1 MEQQKA
7 KKKNKGL
14 VALWIVL
21 AVIAVLVA
29 LLVPNRY
36 TVRQLWCN
44 LFAPT
49 LPIDTSTEWSGG
61 KTFEHVAYAEDS
73 AAQYLD
79 LYVPDVE
86 NPKLFVM
93 VHGGGFIEGDSQTR
107 QAQYMY
113 RYFRDHGYAC
123 ASVQYRLADEAAFP
137 AACADVKAAV
147 RYLCHNA
154 EQYGFDASRVAIW
167 GESAGGYLASFTALT
182 APNDYA
188 DVLCIGETEAERFE
202 MPAFAALV
210 DYYGVLDFGSFD
222 QDFIDEGLLPLVV
235 KIANYWASN
244 RTGAYNSFEEYWLR
258 CNRADW
264 TDAEQNGAN
273 VIWHAANRENG
284 NPGLKT
290 LILHGDADITVSHR
304 QSMHLSDTLTA
315 NGEAVTLR
323 LMPGMKHADDRLYTD
338 EVLASVD
345 AFLQEAMQ

>member
-1 MEQQKA
+1 MEQP
-7 KKKNKGL
+7 KKRKGL

-21 AVIAVLVA
+21 AVIAVLTA

-49 LPIDTSTEWSGG
+49 LPIDQSTAWDGG
-61 KTFEHVAYAEDS
+61 KTYAHVAYAEDS
-73 AAQYLD
+73 DAQYLD
-79 LYVPDVE
+79 LYVPDTA
-86 NPKLFVM
+86 NPKLFVL
-93 VHGGGFIEGDSQTR
+93 VHGGGFIDGDSQTR

-123 ASVQYRLADEAAFP
+123 ASVQYRLAEEAPFP

-147 RYLCHNA
+147 RFLCHNA
-154 EQYGFDASRVAIW
+154 DQYGFDASHVAIW

-182 APNDYA
+182 APDAYA
-188 DVLCIGETEAERFE
+188 DVLCIGETETERFA
-202 MPAFAALV
+202 MPAFDALV
-210 DYYGVLDFGSFD
+210 DYYGVLDFGTFHE
-222 QDFIDEGLLPLVV
+222 DFAEEGLLPWVV
-235 KIANYWASN
+235 TLANAWANN
-244 RTGAYNSFEEYWLR
+244 RTGEFHSFEEYWLR
-258 CNRADW
+258 CNREDW
-264 TDAEQNGAN
+264 TDAERDGAN
-273 VIWHAANRENG
+273 VIFHAAQRENG
-284 NPGLKT
+284 NPALKT

-304 QSMHLSDTLTA
+304 QSMHLYDTLTDTGA
-315 NGEAVTLR
+315 PVTLR